1 MKLRKRLSALLVGA
15 AMLLTMVPALTPSTA
30 AAAGTGTIVLT
41 IDSPTMTVNGTS
53 KAIDAEGS
61 KPTLDSGGYTMLPLR
76 GIVEAIGGSLTW
88 DAANRTVTMVKDS
101 QTIQVPIGSTKITVN
116 GTQKDMLANN
126 GTYKAAYI
134 NSAGRTLVHV
144 RALEA
149 FNNTK
154 CTWNQAT
161 KQVTVTYPDNS
172 TPVVTSKNY
181 RVDVINK
188 SGQDITTLCYGL
200 SGTYSYGQNALTT
213 TLKKNG
219 TASFY
224 ISVPDNSNVRIYD
237 FYTIGVGTKYYN
249 GLNLN
254 GVNAYVTIVLKE
266 DGKFEQANDK
276 TIEVGGNTALK
287 FVNESSRDV
296 EELYMSKTSSFK
308 DADNLIPSETVKSD
322 KYTTIDIDLDGT
334 KSWYFQAVT
343 SNGKEYSGKVT
354 FSSATVTSA
363 TLTLTRSNR
372 LSLNGSSS
380 GDTLLTID
388 NRSGDTVEEV
398 YLATSRSKLDDADN
412 LLDDDLEDDDTVDID
427 FDLDETKDWYI
438 TVIFDSNDDLKE
450 KSLTFS
456 YKDPA
461 EATIRINKSS
471 VEVRDEKRQE
481 GDGDITV
488 ALINDTSAKVE
499 EAYLVDSGRDFDY
512 NDEDDILD
520 GDKLDVDEYIVLED
534 IATDEKYDLVL
545 FYDTGKNDY
554 DYFSVDF
561 SDADTY
567 AAVHINSCKSESF
580 DGDTYTDTDDDMVV
594 GVYNDSGS
602 TCTSL
607 NIRDYDSSSKSLWS
621 FSSLSDDSIEY
632 FILDSYDYPDIEISW
647 NGYRSYSS
655 AKDMDDAKPFA
666 IITINNDSGNID
678 VDGIDDL

>member
-76 GIVEAIGGSLTW
+76 GIVEAMGGSLTW

>member
-30 AAAGTGTIVLT
+30 AAAGTDTIVLT

-53 KAIDAEGS
+53 KAIDVEGS

-76 GIVEAIGGSLTW
+76 GIVEAMGGSLTW

-488 ALINDTSAKVE
+488 ALINDTSTRIQ

-567 AAVHINSCKSESF
+567 AAVHINSYKSESF

-602 TCTSL
+602 TRTSL

-647 NGYRSYSS
+647 NGYSSYSS